1 VVAMEMRQLAE
12 QSRQSATQ
20 VRSILAE
27 IDRGAQGSA
36 SATEEGAARA
46 QEAQQLARAAGEALD
61 GLMLVIRNS
70 ASAAREIAEAAR
82 RQTGDV
88 QAMVS
93 SFGQLVRTLNAG
105 AEDSRDLERSAKA
118 LTDLS
123 RALADRAS
131 APAITPAPGAGR

>member
-1 VVAMEMRQLAE
+1 
-12 QSRQSATQ
+12 
-20 VRSILAE
+20 
-27 IDRGAQGSA
+27 
-36 SATEEGAARA
+36 
-46 QEAQQLARAAGEALD
+46 
-61 GLMLVIRNS
+61 MLVIRNS

-88 QAMVS
+88 QSMVS

-131 APAITPAPGAGR
+131 VPAVTPAPGTAR